1 MPFCNQNGNFLKNG
15 FSQKIAKNAIFA
27 KNRFFSNWFIW
38 LQRMIYGWKCVPGTF
53 KSHLKPIS
61 GIYDVIGAFSR
72 KSIFFDFWTPKI
84 FFVIFVDAEIQNFVD
99 FRSNF
104 SRNVFYY
111 IISLL
116 EKNANNNSTKFWNF
130 SKKCKKKS
138 KNAFQHK
145 IIIFLESVVFVVFVA
160 FLLLKC
166 C

>member
-1 MPFCNQNGNFLKNG
+1 MT
-15 FSQKIAKNAIFA
+15 SQDD
-27 KNRFFSNWFIW
+27 IW
-38 LQRMIYGWKCVPGTF
+38 VKMCSWDLQ
-53 KSHLKPIS
+53 KSFETDFRHLWC
-61 GIYDVIGAFSR
+61 YW
-72 KSIFFDFWTPKI
+72 SIFSKI
-84 FFVIFVDAEIQNFVD
+84 NFFRFLTSKKNFVIFVDAEIQNFVD

-116 EKNANNNSTKFWNF
+116 EKNANNNSTKFWKF

-166 C
+166 CSS

>member
-1 MPFCNQNGNFLKNG
+1 MTSEDDISVKMCSWDL
-15 FSQKIAKNAIFA
+15 QKSFEIKL
-27 KNRFFSNWFIW
+27 RQLWCYW
-38 LQRMIYGWKCVPGTF
+38 
-53 KSHLKPIS
+53 
-61 GIYDVIGAFSR
+61 
-72 KSIFFDFWTPKI
+72 SIFSKIDFFRFLTPPPPI

-145 IIIFLESVVFVVFVA
+145 IIIFLESVVFVA

-166 C
+166 CSS

>member
-84 FFVIFVDAEIQNFVD
+84 FFRD
-99 FRSNF
+99 FCWC
-104 SRNVFYY
+104 RN
-111 IISLL
+111 S
-116 EKNANNNSTKFWNF
+116 KFRRFPIKFF
-130 SKKCKKKS
+130 SKCLLLYHISSRKKMLTITQRSFEIFRKNVKKS
-138 KNAFQHK
+138 QKMHFNTKSSF
-145 IIIFLESVVFVVFVA
+145 F
-160 FLLLKC
+160 
-166 C
+166 